1 MEQRNTYF
9 DFLRGSVILLVVFG
23 HSIQFGSG
31 AIYLDNE
38 EFFENIIF
46 RMIYCFHMPI
56 FMMISG
62 YFFSYSIRKYTTFRL
77 IKGRITHLLLPVFLW
92 GTLEYLFLKLKDGLL
107 TISFR
112 EWGHHMMYGFW
123 FLWAIFYAS
132 ISIIIVKHFFRDSL
146 FVYFLGWLIF
156 FIIPDIYN
164 LQLYKFMYPYF
175 VCAYLIG
182 KYQEYL
188 AEKLKGR
195 VVLIM
200 CVSGIMTVALF
211 PFFHYDAYIYTTGYQ
226 ILNRTLPIKQFVI
239 DVFRMIIGFSGSLF
253 WTSLSYMIYKR
264 VKSENIIIRMVSRLG
279 CMAMGVYIVSGY
291 LFQYGLI
298 ALTKN
303 FTQNYLVNFLE
314 TALVLGISVVCTQ
327 ELMRFE
333 ITSRLFLGGKRKQ

>member
-9 DFLRGSVILLVVFG
+9 DLLRGSVIFLVVFG

-62 YFFSYSIRKYTTFRL
+62 YFFSYSIRKYTVFQL
-77 IKGRITHLLLPVFLW
+77 IKGRITHLLLPIFLW

-107 TISFR
+107 TTSFR

-132 ISIIIVKHFFRDSL
+132 MIITIVKCFFGDSL
-146 FVYFLGWLIF
+146 LVYFLGWLIF
-156 FIIPDIYN
+156 FITPDICN
-164 LQLYKFMYPYF
+164 FQLYKFMYPYF
-175 VCAYLIG
+175 VCSYLIG
-182 KYQEYL
+182 KHQKYL
-188 AEKLKGR
+188 SEKLKGR
-195 VVLIM
+195 VALIA
-200 CVSGIMTVALF
+200 CVTGMMTMALF

-226 ILNRTLPIKQFVI
+226 ILNRILPIRQLGI
-239 DVFRMIIGFSGSLF
+239 DIFRMIIGFSGSLF
-253 WTSLSYMIYKR
+253 WTSLLYLIYKR
-264 VKSENIIIRMVSRLG
+264 TKVENIIIRMVSKLG

-291 LFQYGLI
+291 LFQYGLKV
-298 ALTKN
+298 LTKN
-303 FTQNYLVNFLE
+303 FTQNYLVNLLE
-314 TALVLGISVVCTQ
+314 TVLVLGISVVCTR

-333 ITSRLFLGGKRKQ
+333 ITNRLFLGGKRKQ